1 MLSLAV
7 KCRKS
12 NGQFAVLRGFSAP
25 QESGGFWRFSSRSR
39 LIHNFHFRSR
49 CRLWKNAGK
58 IHKDFHRKRPKINVF
73 RPGHTKITLLIFARV
88 CYTVNA
94 PNDTGEGAHNS
105 MGELT
110 ISMNSQMDTTV
121 VSNQFI
127 DYYMPSANGEYVKI
141 YLYILRSVN
150 HHASTFSIEEMAQK
164 FDHTVSYILNALRY
178 WETMQLLQLHYD
190 ENNALKHIT
199 FLDLTRR
206 KAPVISQT
214 AARSAAQ
221 PFTARAQEGEAD
233 ASAKFAAADS
243 AAAEAQQADP
253 YQRHTYTLDEKHRFA
268 KDKNF
273 NSAKFITQTYFGKPL
288 GPSQLDILMFIYDGL
303 GFDNDLIDY
312 LVEYCFSKG
321 KRSMRYIEATAI
333 AWAKEGI
340 HTAEQARERQAIYSQ
355 LAASVMQAFGISS
368 RSLVPEERACLDRWS
383 GTYRMPEELILEAC
397 RRSVRATGKP
407 SFEYAESILA
417 SWDRQGI
424 HTMEDVAAADE
435 AHRRQAMAKA
445 AQKTASGGRAVT
457 NKKTAA
463 GTPFPQRD
471 YDMVSLERQLLHIGN
486 EK

>member
-1 MLSLAV
+1 
-7 KCRKS
+7 
-12 NGQFAVLRGFSAP
+12 
-25 QESGGFWRFSSRSR
+25 
-39 LIHNFHFRSR
+39 
-49 CRLWKNAGK
+49 
-58 IHKDFHRKRPKINVF
+58 
-73 RPGHTKITLLIFARV
+73 
-88 CYTVNA
+88 
-94 PNDTGEGAHNS
+94 

-190 ENNALKHIT
+190 ESNALKHIT

-206 KAPVISQT
+206 KAPVVSQP
-214 AARSAAQ
+214 AAKAGTQ
-221 PFTARAQEGEAD
+221 LFTAHTPEKTAD
-233 ASAKFAAADS
+233 ASAEFADADS
-243 AAAEAQQADP
+243 MAAHEPQQADP
-253 YQRHTYTLDEKHRFA
+253 YQRRTYTLDEKHRFA

-340 HTAEQARERQAIYSQ
+340 HTAAQARERQAIYSQ
-355 LAASVMQAFGISS
+355 LTASVMKAFGISS
-368 RSLVPEERACLDRWS
+368 RSLIPEERACLDRWS
-383 GTYRMPEELILEAC
+383 GTYQMPDELILEAC

-417 SWDRQGI
+417 SWDKQDI
-424 HTMEDVAAADE
+424 HTMENVAKADE
-435 AHRRQAMAKA
+435 AHRQQTMADA
-445 AQKTASGGRAVT
+445 AQKAASKGRPAAG
-457 NKKTAA
+457 KKTAA
-463 GTPFPQRD
+463 DAPFPQRD
-471 YDMVSLERQLLHIGN
+471 YDMVSLERQLLHIGS
-486 EK
+486 